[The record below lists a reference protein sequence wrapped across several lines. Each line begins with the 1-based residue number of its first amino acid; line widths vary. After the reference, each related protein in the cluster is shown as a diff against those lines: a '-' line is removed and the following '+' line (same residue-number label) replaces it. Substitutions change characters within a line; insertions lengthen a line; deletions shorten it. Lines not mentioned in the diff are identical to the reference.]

1 MEFRLPSNK
10 VLCIW
15 HDSSKTV
22 QEEEELN
29 RLAGKWDFIYWLPAG
44 VSGFLTWRVLGKK
57 VVVAVTTQLHPQ
69 VEIREGCGK
78 RQWLADRSEGLGEK
92 KREIWGYVNRFLF
105 LSFAWFLTLKLK
117 KDSIWKNCSLLHYVI
132 TKLSSDTRRRQ
143 SRASIYCFIQMMWS
157 QYDSASRPGFPQ
169 KIHMSSFK
177 QESLGG
183 SLCQ

>member
-1 MEFRLPSNK
+1 MGLHILASRGNIWVSDLKSAWKKSCSSNDNTAASTGGNTGGMWEK
-10 VLCIW
+10 
-15 HDSSKTV
+15 
-22 QEEEELN
+22 
-29 RLAGKWDFIYWLPAG
+29 
-44 VSGFLTWRVLGKK
+44 
-57 VVVAVTTQLHPQ
+57 AVTCWS
-69 VEIREGCGK
+69 IRGFG
-78 RQWLADRSEGLGEK
+78 GK

>member
-1 MEFRLPSNK
+1 MGLHILASSGN
-10 VLCIW
+10 IW
-15 HDSSKTV
+15 VSDFKSAWKKSCSSSDNTAASTGGNMGGMWE
-22 QEEEELN
+22 Q
-29 RLAGKWDFIYWLPAG
+29 
-44 VSGFLTWRVLGKK
+44 
-57 VVVAVTTQLHPQ
+57 AVTCWS
-69 VEIREGCGK
+69 IRGFG
-78 RQWLADRSEGLGEK
+78 GK
-92 KREIWGYVNRFLF
+92 KREIWEYVNRFLF

-143 SRASIYCFIQMMWS
+143 SHASIYCFIQMMWS